1 MATTKIVSSERSR
14 NVTWE
19 DPEVT
24 AAAAAEMSGLE
35 YLSAVRDGRLPCPPV
50 WSLVDFRL
58 TEVAD
63 DRVVFEM
70 NPAEWHYNRF
80 SMVQGGIACTVLDA
94 AMACALQTGLPR
106 GIHFTTLGMNVNYM
120 RPISSTAGL
129 MRCEGRAIQRGN
141 RIVIVEAK
149 MLDAGGV
156 LYAYAVSTCML
167 LKPAGAEPPHHLP
180 PEGR

>member
-1 MATTKIVSSERSR
+1 MATMKIVSSDRSR
-14 NVTWE
+14 NVTWA
-19 DPEVT
+19 DPTVT
-24 AAAAAEMSGLE
+24 AAAAAEMTGLE
-35 YLSAVRDGRLPCPPV
+35 YLGAVSDGRLPCPPV
-50 WSLVDFRL
+50 WSLVGFQL

-106 GIHFTTLGMNVNYM
+106 GIHFTTLGMNVNYL

-129 MRCEGRAIQRGN
+129 MRCVGRVIQRGN

-156 LYAYAVSTCML
+156 LYAYSVSTCML
-167 LKPAGAEPPHHLP
+167 LKQAGGEPQDHLP